1 MKEEYKPIKMEVI
14 QFRAADVI
22 VTSPDEDELPED

>member
-22 VTSPDEDELPED
+22 VTSDPNGTPEF